1 MILLISEFLER
12 EAGYELLS
20 LLLIAG
26 GLILVDGPQRAQA
39 ADRLITFALGIMARS
54 MGGTRRKTDSG

>member
-1 MILLISEFLER
+1 MKLRIAEFLER

-20 LLLIAG
+20 LVLIVG
-26 GLILVDGPQRAQA
+26 GLTLIDGTQRAQA

-54 MGGTRRKTDSG
+54 MGARKITPTA

>member
-1 MILLISEFLER
+1 VIRIAEFLER

-20 LLLIAG
+20 VLLIAA
-26 GLILVDGPQRAQA
+26 GLVLVDGPQRAQA

-54 MGGTRRKTDSG
+54 MGGGKKVQAL